1 MATTYEKIATT
12 TITSSTASITFSSIA
27 GTYTDLR
34 LVLLNKS
41 VTGNN
46 LAYVQLNSDS
56 GTNYSSTY
64 LYGDGSTA
72 VSGRATSATYIS
84 PASSGSNVD
93 FPQLWTIDFLS
104 YSGSTFKTALATST
118 NDRNGSGYTEQTV
131 YLWRNTSA
139 ITSIFINTIVNNFG
153 TGTTATLYGI
163 LKA

>member
-1 MATTYEKIATT
+1 MPSTYEPIATQ
-12 TITSSTASITFSSIA
+12 TITSSTPSITFSSIA

-34 LVLLNKS
+34 LVLVNKS

-72 VSGRATSATYIS
+72 SSGRETNATYIS

-93 FPQLWTIDFLS
+93 FPQLWTLDFMS
-104 YSGSTFKTALATST
+104 YTGSTFKTALATSS
-118 NDRNGSGYTEQTV
+118 NDRNGSGYTERTV

-139 ITSIFINTIVNNFG
+139 ITSIFITTIVNNFG
-153 TGTTATLYGI
+153 SGTTATLYGI
-163 LKA
+163 KNA